1 MGRKK
6 THEEFIKDFMEKNS
20 HAKDIEILG
29 RYVNN
34 KTKIKCKC
42 KIDGYEWETKP
53 NSLLS
58 SNSGCPKCGYKK
70 IKEKRTKVHE
80 DFIQEFYKK
89 NKNAENIEILGEYKG
104 NKTKI
109 KCRCKKDGYIW
120 ETTPNTLLKGSGC
133 PKCFNNHRGDTIRKS
148 YEEFLDK
155 FKKQNKNAENIEILG
170 KYEDTQTKIKCR
182 CKIDGHEWETTPSI
196 LLRGSGCPKCYGNIK
211 LTHEE
216 FINRMKKINS
226 DIEILGEYK
235 NAHTK
240 IKCKCKIDG
249 YEWET
254 KPNSL
259 LSSNS
264 GCPKCSGI
272 IKKTTEEFIQEMKK
286 INSDI
291 EILGEYKNAHTKIKC
306 KCKIDGYEWETKPNS
321 LLSQKQG
328 CPKCAGFNKTTEEF
342 IQEIE
347 EVNSDIE
354 ILGEYKGCNIKI
366 KVCCKKDS
374 YIWYARPNDLLSGY
388 GCPKCNA
395 SKGEKRIAKYLDSK
409 NIEYE
414 EQYKFDDCKFKQKL
428 PFDFYIS
435 SLNLCIEYDGIQH
448 FEIIKH
454 FGGLDGFIDTK
465 IRDTVKTIYCKEN
478 NIKLIRIPY
487 TEYDNI
493 EKILEKELE
502 D

>member
-34 KTKIKCKC
+34 K
-42 KIDGYEWETKP
+42 
-53 NSLLS
+53 
-58 SNSGCPKCGYKK
+58 
-70 IKEKRTKVHE
+70 
-80 DFIQEFYKK
+80 
-89 NKNAENIEILGEYKG
+89 
-104 NKTKI
+104 
-109 KCRCKKDGYIW
+109 
-120 ETTPNTLLKGSGC
+120 
-133 PKCFNNHRGDTIRKS
+133 
-148 YEEFLDK
+148 
-155 FKKQNKNAENIEILG
+155 
-170 KYEDTQTKIKCR
+170 
-182 CKIDGHEWETTPSI
+182 
-196 LLRGSGCPKCYGNIK
+196 
-211 LTHEE
+211 
-216 FINRMKKINS
+216 
-226 DIEILGEYK
+226 
-235 NAHTK
+235 
-240 IKCKCKIDG
+240 
-249 YEWET
+249 
-254 KPNSL
+254 
-259 LSSNS
+259 
-264 GCPKCSGI
+264 
-272 IKKTTEEFIQEMKK
+272 
-286 INSDI
+286 
-291 EILGEYKNAHTKIKC
+291 TKIKC

-493 EKILEKELE
+493 EEILDKDLE
-502 D
+502 ER